1 MWQKRPHPVS
11 LSPAVVSAKDFVG
24 RDVITVGDFRREEI
38 LFLLEAAAKFEEVTG
53 TLLAGRVIA
62 ALFFEPSTR
71 TRLSFESAVGRLGG
85 TCIGF
90 AEAKTSS
97 ATKGENLSDTVRVVE
112 GYSDLILLRHPL
124 EGAARLAAEF
134 AGSPVVNCGDG
145 AHQHPTQTFVDLY
158 TIQRECG
165 KLEGLHIV
173 FAGDLRYGRAV
184 HSLVSVFA
192 QFGAR
197 VTLVS
202 PPFLRL
208 PEEQRRAL
216 EEKGVRYQEME
227 RIEAALPE
235 ADVLYMT
242 RVQQER
248 FTDPGE
254 YEKFKDAYTLDL
266 EVLEEASEK
275 LVILHPLPRVTE
287 IAPEVDNHPHA
298 AYFRQ
303 AHYGVAVRKA
313 LLALIL
319 GVADEVL
326 R

>member
-1 MWQKRPHPVS
+1 
-11 LSPAVVSAKDFVG
+11 LGFDVVNASDFTG
-24 RDVITVGDFRREEI
+24 RDVITVGDFRRDEI
-38 LFLLEAAAKFEEVTG
+38 QFLLEAAERFEGVTG
-53 TLLAGRVIA
+53 TLLAGRVVA

-85 TCIGF
+85 ACIGF
-90 AEAKTSS
+90 AEASVSS
-97 ATKGENLSDTVRVVE
+97 AVKGENLSDTVRVVE
-112 GYSDLILLRHPL
+112 GYSDLLLLRHPR
-124 EGAARLAAEF
+124 EGAARLAAEYLDI
-134 AGSPVVNCGDG
+134 PVVNCGDG

-165 KLEGLHIV
+165 RLDGLHIV

-184 HSLVSVFA
+184 HSLVTVFA
-192 QFGAR
+192 LFDAR
-197 VTLVS
+197 ITLVS

-216 EEKGVRYQEME
+216 EERGVEFEEME
-227 RIEAALPE
+227 SIEAALPE

-254 YEKFKDAYTLDL
+254 YEKFRDAYTLDL
-266 EVLEEASEK
+266 AILEDAPESV
-275 LVILHPLPRVTE
+275 VILHPLPRVTE
-287 IAPEVDNHPHA
+287 IAPEVDRHPHA

-313 LLALIL
+313 LLALLL
-319 GVADEVL
+319 GAADKVIG
-326 R
+326 

>member
-1 MWQKRPHPVS
+1 M
-11 LSPAVVSAKDFVG
+11 VSARDFVG

-38 LFLLEAAAKFEEVTG
+38 VFLLDAAARFETVTDPHL
-53 TLLAGRVIA
+53 TGRVIA

-85 TCIGF
+85 TSIGF
-90 AEAKTSS
+90 AEAGVSS

-112 GYSDLILLRHPL
+112 GYSDLLLLRHPL

-134 AGSPVVNCGDG
+134 ADIPVVNCGDG

-158 TIQRECG
+158 TMRRECG
-165 KLEGLHIV
+165 RLDGLHVV
-173 FAGDLRYGRAV
+173 FCGDLRFGRAV
-184 HSLVSVFA
+184 HSLVSVLALFE
-192 QFGAR
+192 AR

-202 PPFLRL
+202 PSFLRL
-208 PEEQRRAL
+208 PAEHRHAL
-216 EEKGVRYQEME
+216 EDKGVRYHETQDLESSLE
-227 RIEAALPE
+227 E

-242 RVQQER
+242 RVQRER
-248 FTDPGE
+248 FTDPLE
-254 YEKFKDAYTLDL
+254 YERFKDTYTLDL
-266 EVLEEASEK
+266 DVLARAPERLA
-275 LVILHPLPRVTE
+275 ILHPLPRVNE
-287 IAPEVDNHPHA
+287 IAREVDRHPHA

-313 LLALIL
+313 LLALLL
-319 GVADEVL
+319 GVGAGDD

>member
-1 MWQKRPHPVS
+1 MVNAS
-11 LSPAVVSAKDFVG
+11 DFTG
-24 RDVITVGDFRREEI
+24 RDVITVGDFRRDEI
-38 LFLLEAAAKFEEVTG
+38 QFLLEAAERFEAVTG
-53 TLLAGRVIA
+53 TLLAGRVVA

-85 TCIGF
+85 ACIGF
-90 AEAKTSS
+90 AEANVSS
-97 ATKGENLSDTVRVVE
+97 AVKGENLSDTVRVVE
-112 GYSDLILLRHPL
+112 GYSDLLLLRHPR
-124 EGAARLAAEF
+124 EGAARLAAEYLDI
-134 AGSPVVNCGDG
+134 PVVNCGDG

-165 KLEGLHIV
+165 RLDGLHIV

-184 HSLVSVFA
+184 HSLVTVFA
-192 QFGAR
+192 LFDAR
-197 VTLVS
+197 ITLVS

-216 EEKGVRYQEME
+216 EERGVQFEEVE

-254 YEKFKDAYTLDL
+254 YEKFRDAYTLDL
-266 EVLEEASEK
+266 AILEDAPES

-287 IAPEVDNHPHA
+287 IAPEVDSHPHA

-313 LLALIL
+313 LLALLL
-319 GVADEVL
+319 GAADKVIG
-326 R
+326 